1 MGARSRGARW
11 ARVLTEG
18 KSAPKRRIE
27 RQRDRRFPQKTS
39 SNGREEV
46 STILQGGKVFDHT
59 HFIKRQIH
67 AIQIEKLVSS
77 LSTFRRTF

>member
-1 MGARSRGARW
+1 MGARARGARW

-27 RQRDRRFPQKTS
+27 RQRDRRFPQKPS

-46 STILQGGKVFDHT
+46 STILQSGKVFDHM
-59 HFIKRQIH
+59 HFIKRQNH